1 MTFDPLGAEPANGAK
16 HFGVEAQAGQGS
28 SIDPINETKYMGHFW
43 LIKRRAIVNCTN
55 QKHVT
60 VHQTWNKAKRLVV
73 VTMCVLMDF
82 NHNKIPCFV
91 TFASA
96 QAFTI
101 EIHPNEARQQ
111 N

>member
-1 MTFDPLGAEPANGAK
+1 ME
-16 HFGVEAQAGQGS
+16 EAQAGQGS
-28 SIDPINETKYMGHFW
+28 SGDPINETKYMGHS
-43 LIKRRAIVNCTN
+43 LPIKQRATVNRTSK
-55 QKHVT
+55 KHVT

-73 VTMCVLMDF
+73 VTMCNLMDF
-82 NHNKIPCFV
+82 KHNKIPFFV